1 MEKKSAD
8 FILRNAANIVVYPFP
23 YRGKGTVP
31 SWQIEEIP
39 NASLAA
45 KDGIITWIGSTA
57 ELEKNVKIQPDAEI
71 YDAEGLIALPAF
83 VDSHT
88 HLVYGGNRADEFE
101 MRVSGASYL
110 DIHAKGGGILNSTR
124 AVQNMTIEELFNGA
138 AERIE
143 RLMLSGVTTVE
154 IKSGYGLDLKNEI
167 KMLETIQMLQ
177 EAFDIRIVPTFMGAH
192 AIPAD
197 RAGDPEKFIDEF
209 CNEWIP
215 AVAEKKLA
223 VFNDVFTE
231 KSVFS
236 VEQSRKILEAGLKYG
251 LKPKIHADEVN
262 VIGAVDLAVEV
273 EAVSADHLLK
283 TEEAGIEK
291 MKGSGVI
298 PTLLPGTSTFLM
310 EKRHANARK
319 MIEAGLPVAIAS
331 DHNPGSCQFLEANLI
346 QSFAMLQLKMT
357 AAEALIAGTLHAAY
371 AVGLGDKTGS
381 LEVGKAADIALYNLS
396 SYKEIAYKAG
406 CNCLYDLFCD
416 GVALGI

>member
-1 MEKKSAD
+1 
-8 FILRNAANIVVYPFP
+8 
-23 YRGKGTVP
+23 
-31 SWQIEEIP
+31 
-39 NASLAA
+39 
-45 KDGIITWIGSTA
+45 
-57 ELEKNVKIQPDAEI
+57 
-71 YDAEGLIALPAF
+71 
-83 VDSHT
+83 
-88 HLVYGGNRADEFE
+88 
-101 MRVSGASYL
+101 
-110 DIHAKGGGILNSTR
+110 
-124 AVQNMTIEELFNGA
+124 
-138 AERIE
+138 
-143 RLMLSGVTTVE
+143 
-154 IKSGYGLDLKNEI
+154 
-167 KMLETIQMLQ
+167 
-177 EAFDIRIVPTFMGAH
+177 
-192 AIPAD
+192 
-197 RAGDPEKFIDEF
+197 
-209 CNEWIP
+209 
-215 AVAEKKLA
+215 
-223 VFNDVFTE
+223 
-231 KSVFS
+231 
-236 VEQSRKILEAGLKYG
+236 
-251 LKPKIHADEVN
+251 
-262 VIGAVDLAVEV
+262 VDLAVEV